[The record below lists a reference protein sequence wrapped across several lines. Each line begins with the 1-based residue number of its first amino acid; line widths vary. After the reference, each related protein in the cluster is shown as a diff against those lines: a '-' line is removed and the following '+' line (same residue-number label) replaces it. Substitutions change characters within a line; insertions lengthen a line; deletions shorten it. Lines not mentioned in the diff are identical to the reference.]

1 MCRPMHE
8 TPFENELLDLADRL
22 CTVVGMIME
31 DHHLL
36 AVSSSATET
45 AAKLQDIDQLATA
58 VQNMATLIA
67 AAKVL
72 TRLGG

>member
-1 MCRPMHE
+1 
-8 TPFENELLDLADRL
+8 
-22 CTVVGMIME
+22 MIME

-36 AVSSSATET
+36 AVSSSTTET
-45 AAKLQDIDQLATA
+45 AAKLQDIEQLATA
-58 VQNMATLIA
+58 VQNMTTLIA

>member
-1 MCRPMHE
+1 MYEIPI
-8 TPFENELLDLADRL
+8 ENELLDMADRL

-31 DHHLL
+31 DHHSL
-36 AVSSSATET
+36 AVASSRTDAE
-45 AAKLQDIDQLATA
+45 ARHQDIEQLATA

-72 TRLGG
+72 TQLGG